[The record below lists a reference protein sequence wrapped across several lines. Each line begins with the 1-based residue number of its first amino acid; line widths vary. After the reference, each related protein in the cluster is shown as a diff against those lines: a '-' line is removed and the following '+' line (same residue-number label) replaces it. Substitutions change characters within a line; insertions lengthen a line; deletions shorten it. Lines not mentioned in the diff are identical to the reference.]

1 MSHICHIDES
11 GDLHGL
17 QSPWRLAKGQPVL
30 VVLGL
35 IVPEESLTQVTS
47 RFLEIRGK
55 FGPGRA
61 EVKGAELR
69 GDLAKPSDENSR
81 HAGLL
86 ALKAALELLENAD
99 ARVTAR
105 VCVKPAGEPFDG
117 DDAHDRALRFIA
129 GNFSR
134 FLRAEKSEGRVV
146 CDSRGPFDSDNNM
159 RAARALRRPFGFR
172 RPEFPPPVFAHSE
185 DCVGLQ
191 LADWLCSALVAPVA
205 ATAYCGDCERLRES
219 VHVNGNY
226 LRFRDRHGG
235 GEWLWRRQLRFAA
248 RGGRMRMGLEVDDP
262 RGRSSELLFRASAG
276 S

>member
-1 MSHICHIDES
+1 MPHICYIDES
-11 GDLHGL
+11 GDLNGL
-17 QSPWRLAKGQPVL
+17 HSAQRLVEGQPVL

-35 IVPEESLTQVTS
+35 IVPEESLAQIT
-47 RFLEIRGK
+47 FGLLEIRGK

-81 HAGLL
+81 HAGLV
-86 ALKAALELLENAD
+86 ALKSALELLEDAD
-99 ARVTAR
+99 ARVTGR

-146 CDSRGPFDSDNNM
+146 CDSRGSVDCDNNM